1 MPPQA
6 RSQINRTLLNRT
18 LPARPSLRHLK
29 LEAKRRLA
37 AAEFATLHDAQA
49 AIAREHGLPGWAA
62 LKQACAADN
71 PALAHVHW
79 IVERFRD
86 AGTPGWTAPGDDELR
101 QHFDDV
107 LLAVIPAGSLTETF
121 TKNAAELRA
130 ELSVIRQGPFEAQV
144 QLAGVRY
151 VAVVTPE
158 PPHRLIGLRGFA
170 LADRITDPRMKEP
183 PPVRVAGKPPDG
195 VAAMAT
201 AACADLGLPAVLLAG
216 GEPGRPPW
224 TVAAGHASLEGAS
237 LEGASLEG
245 AEPLQPG
252 HQFPVP
258 GVTGLVTMTAV
269 LRLVAE
275 GHLALDAPANERL
288 RTVRLADASV
298 TVRELLSHTSGVDS
312 PTEFYAGTV
321 PDLAELMGPVIGC
334 GGPRGTVWPS
344 NGGYA
349 VLGQL
354 IADVTGTPYAQA
366 ATRLVLRPLG
376 MRDSRFPDT
385 AADIPRAA
393 NADSGAGPGA
403 VTGYTVTLDG
413 AFEPWPAQV
422 STIQAIAGL
431 WATGADL
438 VRLGLGWPSLL
449 PAALARQAVTQQAEP
464 GPAGVRVG
472 LGLLLD
478 GGTAADAGS
487 GLDAVALLRTRLRD
501 RRTFVVLTSRAAA
514 VDSLDERLRHIW
526 L

>member
-1 MPPQA
+1 MPAPA
-6 RSQINRTLLNRT
+6 RSQPDRT
-18 LPARPSLRHLK
+18 LPDRTLPGRPSLRHLK

-37 AAEFATLHDAQA
+37 AGEFTTLHDAQA

-62 LKQACAADN
+62 LKQACASDN

-79 IVERFRD
+79 IIERYRD
-86 AGTPGWTAPGDDELR
+86 AGEPGWTPPGEDELG

-107 LLAVIPAGSLTETF
+107 LLAAIPAGHLTEMF
-121 TKNAAELRA
+121 TKNAADLRA

-151 VAVVTPE
+151 VAVVTAE

-170 LADRITDPRMKEP
+170 LAGRITDPRIKEP
-183 PPVRVAGKPPDG
+183 PPVRIAGKPPDG
-195 VAAMAT
+195 IAAIAT
-201 AACADLGLPAVLLAG
+201 AARADLGLPAVLLAG

-224 TVAAGHASLEGAS
+224 TVAAGHASLGGAS
-237 LEGASLEG
+237 PDGASPDGASPDRTSPDG
-245 AEPLQPG
+245 AEPLQPA

-275 GHLALDAPANERL
+275 GRLDLDAPANERL

-298 TVRELLSHTSGVDS
+298 TVRELLSHTGGVDS
-312 PTEFYAGTV
+312 PTEFYAGAV
-321 PDLAELMGPVIGC
+321 PELAELMGPVIGC

-344 NGGYA
+344 NGGYG

-354 IADVTGTPYAQA
+354 VSDVTGTPFAQA
-366 ATRLVLRPLG
+366 ATRLVLHPLG
-376 MRDSRFPDT
+376 MHDSHFPSD
-385 AADIPRAA
+385 AGSI
-393 NADSGAGPGA
+393 GPGA
-403 VTGYTVTLDG
+403 VTSYTVTPDG

-431 WATGADL
+431 WSTGADL
-438 VRLGLGWPSLL
+438 VRLGVGWPSLL
-449 PAALARQAVTQQAEP
+449 PAALAREAVTQQAEP
-464 GPAGVRVG
+464 GPAGVRIG

-478 GGTAADAGS
+478 GGMVVDGGS

-501 RRTFVVLTSRAAA
+501 HRTFVVLTSRA
-514 VDSLDERLRHIW
+514 VSVESLDEQLRRIW